1 MAKLKTT
8 ISNMKI
14 ELKAVITAHWWLI
27 DTNYVK
33 SLYYLLWCKVKK
45 KKNVWLSYKKVL
57 PISLVTLEFYGYISQ
72 ATENPWGSSLAD
84 FQSTFREKFSNQ
96 EIFNGAGSLGK
107 TSG

>member
-33 SLYYLLWCKVKK
+33 SLYYLL
-45 KKNVWLSYKKVL
+45 
-57 PISLVTLEFYGYISQ
+57 
-72 ATENPWGSSLAD
+72 
-84 FQSTFREKFSNQ
+84 
-96 EIFNGAGSLGK
+96 
-107 TSG
+107 